1 MTKMKFNISSLTE
14 RNRQLGTQHD
24 TDRDLADRYERL
36 ERDHMEL
43 KHQYES
49 KVTSLSEQTIMLQ
62 ERWQSCQSDLLTEKQ
77 RHEETRI
84 KLEHLLEGQMA
95 NAMVGGKDLFRA
107 SASTNN
113 ESRREESRHQ
123 HQQPQQQQQQ
133 NQIEDEL
140 KNDFNQRLER
150 LEHLIFQFISP
161 LAQNHR
167 QSLMTINPSEPKPH
181 DDESRNE
188 VSKSH
193 SSKSPS
199 STTTNVNNNNNNP
212 VLFQKLRNQVRA
224 LKAEVANLQLVQQ
237 SGMCFSIAKSSL
249 ITTSNSPNFSQSGPA
264 SR

>member
-14 RNRQLGTQHD
+14 RNRQLGTQHE
-24 TDRDLADRYERL
+24 TDRDFADRYERL
-36 ERDHMEL
+36 ERDHLEL

-62 ERWQSCQSDLLTEKQ
+62 ERWQSCQSDLATEKQ

-95 NAMVGGKDLFRA
+95 NAMVGGKDSLGA

-113 ESRREESRHQ
+113 EGRREDSRHQ
-123 HQQPQQQQQQ
+123 HQQMQQS
-133 NQIEDEL
+133 QIDDDDL

-167 QSLMTINPSEPKPH
+167 QSLISSDRTTEPKPQ
-181 DDESRNE
+181 ESRNE
-188 VSKSH
+188 ESKSH
-193 SSKSPS
+193 SSKSSPS
-199 STTTNVNNNNNNP
+199 ANSNVNSNNNNP

-237 SGMCFSIAKSSL
+237 GGMCFYAIE
-249 ITTSNSPNFSQSGPA
+249 
-264 SR
+264 